1 MKYEEL
7 PKWIQKYL
15 SDNHEHLVTEIYK
28 GDAYGADGN
37 ITKKYDKWFDKN
49 QNIYYDEDCVI
60 DLVEILIKNY
70 STKTDEDIK
79 NEMLNL
85 MCKDYDPEPDHMKAD
100 ELLCTLL
107 KKLGYN
113 EIVDI
118 YQNIEKWYV

>member
-15 SDNHEHLVTEIYK
+15 SDNHEHLVNKTYK
-28 GDAYGADGN
+28 GDAYGVDGY
-37 ITKKYDKWFDKN
+37 ITEKYDKWFDKN
-49 QNIYYDEDCVI
+49 QNIYYDEDSVI
-60 DLVEILIKNY
+60 GLIEILIKNY
-70 STKTDEDIK
+70 KKTDEDIK

-85 MCKDYDPEPDHMKAD
+85 MCKDDYDPEPDHMKAD

-118 YQNIEKWYV
+118 YQNVEKWYI

>member
-15 SDNHEHLVTEIYK
+15 SDNHEHLVSKTYH
-28 GDAYGADGN
+28 GDAYVDGH
-37 ITKKYDKWFDKN
+37 ITEKYDKWFDKN
-49 QNIYYDEDCVI
+49 QNIYYNEDSVI
-60 DLVEILIKNY
+60 GLIEILIKNY
-70 STKTDEDIK
+70 NYKTDEDIK

-85 MCKDYDPEPDHMKAD
+85 MYKDDYDPEPDHMKAD

-107 KKLGYN
+107 KKLGHN

-118 YQNIEKWYV
+118 YQNIEKWYI